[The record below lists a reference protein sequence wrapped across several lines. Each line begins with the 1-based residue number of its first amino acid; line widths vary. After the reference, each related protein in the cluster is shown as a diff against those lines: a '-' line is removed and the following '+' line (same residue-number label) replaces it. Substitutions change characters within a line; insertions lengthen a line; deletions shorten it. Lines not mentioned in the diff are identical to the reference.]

1 MNCLIDKNEC
11 FEKGLLK
18 KDIPSLDLAKKS
30 LKQADFFLRETE
42 DLIKIDKKQM
52 AVISLYNAF
61 FHISRALLYRDGI
74 KERSHYCIARYL
86 EEEYINKNK
95 LDVKFLNAYETIMSA
110 RHNVQYAIE
119 AVEIDLDLE
128 EFYNICQEYSQEVER
143 LL

>member
-1 MNCLIDKNEC
+1 MIDKNEC